1 MLLYRFIRDGEVTSL
16 NLHFQ
21 TKGDVL
27 ELHAH
32 PERSFHDVRIDRG
45 AMSIYGPGRTWEI
58 IGRAGDF
65 IPLTDIQQEHE
76 IIALEDDTLIA
87 NVYKGP
93 QPQMEALIKPDWAP
107 YE

>member
-1 MLLYRFIRDGEVTSL
+1 MLLYRFTRDGEVTSL

-21 TKGDVL
+21 FKGDVL

-32 PERSFHDVRIDRG
+32 PESSFHDVRIDRG
-45 AMSIYGPGRTWEI
+45 AVSIYGPGRRWEI
-58 IGRAGDF
+58 IGKAGDF
-65 IPLTDIQQEHE
+65 VALTDEQQEHE
-76 IIALEDDTLIA
+76 IIALQDDTLIA
-87 NVYKGP
+87 NVYKGA